1 MKTFQRK
8 KRLGGLAVPKLGA
21 SWSSPGLWFFRIP
34 ASFPNTILC
43 SAIRRWSL
51 SKQFLP
57 LSRRHMAMAQT
68 PPRFNCSDFFRD
80 VSVVA
85 PLGPQLCNGS
95 GHSRSAGGWEPFDL
109 EDLNLT
115 AEELRLKYL
124 GPQQSRLFG
133 PVCATYLLI
142 FAVGA
147 AGNALTCL
155 VILRH
160 PAMRTPTNYYLFSLA
175 VSDLLVLLL
184 GLPLE
189 LYEMRHNYP
198 FQLGAGGCYFRTL
211 LFETVCLASVLNV
224 TALSVER
231 YMAVVRP
238 LQAKALVTRA
248 HARRVIGALW
258 AVSVLCS
265 LPNTSLHG
273 IQELEVPGRG
283 VVPNT
288 AICTLVRPR
297 AIYNLVVQGTTLL
310 FFGIPMATISTLYVL
325 IGLRLRRERR
335 LWAQRVTRDSA
346 SDCSNLGDR
355 LKPKM
360 HRQTQV
366 TKMLFVLV
374 VVFGVCWA
382 PFHVDRLMWSCV
394 SHWTEELLQAF
405 EYVHVISGVF
415 FYLSSAANP
424 VLYSLLSSRFRGA
437 FRQALG
443 MQVMR
448 QRPRTLLPLL
458 PGLPQ
463 PRH

>member
-1 MKTFQRK
+1 M
-8 KRLGGLAVPKLGA
+8 
-21 SWSSPGLWFFRIP
+21 
-34 ASFPNTILC
+34 
-43 SAIRRWSL
+43 
-51 SKQFLP
+51 
-57 LSRRHMAMAQT
+57 
-68 PPRFNCSDFFRD
+68 D
-80 VSVVA
+80 VSA
-85 PLGPQLCNGS
+85 GPQLCNGS
-95 GHSRSAGGWEPFDL
+95 SDSARAWEVFDL

-124 GPQQSRLFG
+124 GPQQSRLFE

-147 AGNALTCL
+147 TGNALTCL
-155 VILRH
+155 VILRQQ
-160 PAMRTPTNYYLFSLA
+160 AMRTPTNYYLFSLA

-184 GLPLE
+184 GMPLE
-189 LYEMRHNYP
+189 LYEMRQNYP

-231 YMAVVRP
+231 YVAVVRP

-288 AICTLVRPR
+288 AICTVVRPR
-297 AIYNLVVQGTTLL
+297 TFYNLVVQGTTLL
-310 FFGIPMATISTLYVL
+310 FFGLPMATISTLYVL
-325 IGLRLRRERR
+325 IGLRLRQERR
-335 LWAQRVTRDSA
+335 LWAQRVARGSA
-346 SDCSNLGDR
+346 SDSSSLGDKLR
-355 LKPKM
+355 SCVGIPLQPKRHGQM
-360 HRQTQV
+360 QV

-437 FRQALG
+437 FCQALG
-443 MQVMR
+443 VR
-448 QRPRTLLPLL
+448 VARRPRTLLPLL

>member
-1 MKTFQRK
+1 
-8 KRLGGLAVPKLGA
+8 
-21 SWSSPGLWFFRIP
+21 PGTRTNF
-34 ASFPNTILC
+34 
-43 SAIRRWSL
+43 
-51 SKQFLP
+51 
-57 LSRRHMAMAQT
+57 
-68 PPRFNCSDFFRD
+68 
-80 VSVVA
+80 
-85 PLGPQLCNGS
+85 
-95 GHSRSAGGWEPFDL
+95 GGWEAFDPD
-109 EDLNLT
+109 DLNLT
-115 AEELRLKYL
+115 AEDLRLKYL
-124 GPQQSRLFG
+124 GPPQSRLFG
-133 PVCATYLLI
+133 PVCTTYLLI
-142 FAVGA
+142 FVVGA

-160 PAMRTPTNYYLFSLA
+160 QAMRTPTNYYLLSLA

-184 GLPLE
+184 GMPLE
-189 LYEMRHNYP
+189 LYEMRQNYP

-231 YMAVVRP
+231 YVAVVRP
-238 LQAKALVTRA
+238 LQAKALLTRA
-248 HARRVIGALW
+248 HARRVIGTLW

-273 IQELEVPGRG
+273 IQELEVPGWG

-297 AIYNLVVQGTTLL
+297 AVYNLVVQGTTLL
-310 FFGIPMATISTLYVL
+310 FFGLPMVTISTLYAL
-325 IGLRLRRERR
+325 IGLRLRRER
-335 LWAQRVTRDSA
+335 SA
-346 SDCSNLGDR
+346 GLGAP
-355 LKPKM
+355 PKSPRCL
-360 HRQTQV
+360 HLV
-366 TKMLFVLV
+366 VVLV

-405 EYVHVISGVF
+405 EYVHVVSGVF

-443 MQVMR
+443 VRGAR
-448 QRPRTLLPLL
+448 QPRTLLPLYQLIFLNLRTMTMALEIFSRTNIPRSFHHTHRVWL
-458 PGLPQ
+458 PGPSLP
-463 PRH
+463 

>member
-1 MKTFQRK
+1 M
-8 KRLGGLAVPKLGA
+8 
-21 SWSSPGLWFFRIP
+21 
-34 ASFPNTILC
+34 
-43 SAIRRWSL
+43 
-51 SKQFLP
+51 
-57 LSRRHMAMAQT
+57 
-68 PPRFNCSDFFRD
+68 
-80 VSVVA
+80 VA
-85 PLGPQLCNGS
+85 PLGPQPCNVS
-95 GHSRSAGGWEPFDL
+95 GHSRSAVGWEPFDP

-115 AEELRLKYL
+115 VEELRLKYL
-124 GPQQSRLFG
+124 GPKQSRLFG

-160 PAMRTPTNYYLFSLA
+160 RAMRTPTNYYLFSLA

-189 LYEMRHNYP
+189 LYEMQHSYP

-231 YMAVVRP
+231 FVAVMRP

-258 AVSVLCS
+258 AASVLCS

-297 AIYNLVVQGTTLL
+297 AIYSLVVQGTTLL
-310 FFGIPMATISTLYVL
+310 FFGLPMATISTLYVL

-335 LWAQRVTRDSA
+335 LWVQRVTRGSA
-346 SDCSNLGDR
+346 NDFSSLGDR
-355 LKPKM
+355 PRNCPGTPLQPKM

-366 TKMLFVLV
+366 TKML
-374 VVFGVCWA
+374 CK
-382 PFHVDRLMWSCV
+382 
-394 SHWTEELLQAF
+394 
-405 EYVHVISGVF
+405 
-415 FYLSSAANP
+415 
-424 VLYSLLSSRFRGA
+424 
-437 FRQALG
+437 
-443 MQVMR
+443 
-448 QRPRTLLPLL
+448 
-458 PGLPQ
+458 
-463 PRH
+463 